1 MNILGIDPG
10 LRVTG
15 WAVVSAAGRRRHVVA
30 TGSIRVPTQ
39 LTHLQRVAFAVEE
52 AKTIVHTIQAKRAID
67 LAAVEDYRY
76 QGARSHS
83 KAAFAIAEL
92 VGRLKQLV
100 TDAGIILVDGI
111 DKNAANRALG
121 LTGKVSSARVRLAV
135 KRMVPP
141 VPVVNFETARVR
153 PLANEHECDAVLVAV
168 AAHQRWTVAS
178 RRSA

>member
-15 WAVVSAAGRRRHVVA
+15 WAVVSAAGSRRHVVA

-39 LTHLQRVAFAVEE
+39 LTHLQRVAFAVEQ

-121 LTGKVSSARVRLAV
+121 LTGEVSPARIRVAVTRMLPAEKVPLL
-135 KRMVPP
+135 
-141 VPVVNFETARVR
+141 VNGKSKPSNA
-153 PLANEHECDAVLVAV
+153 HEYDAALVAV
-168 AAHQRWTVAS
+168 AAGQRL
-178 RRSA
+178 RSAGRKAG